1 MSNWDA
7 QIMQGKTVLITGANA
22 GIGRETT
29 RGLAKLGATIVMACR
44 NLTKANPVAEAIK
57 QETGNGQIEVMQLDV
72 ASLSSIREF
81 AVRFGGKYQK
91 LDVLINNAGL
101 MCGGRKETGD
111 GFNRV
116 MATNYLGPFLLTN
129 LLLPLLKQTEEAR
142 IISVSSVAHLWGRID
157 LGDFNFKKRWVSTGP
172 YASSKLAL
180 ILFTQELS
188 ERLKGTN
195 ITANALHPGVVAT
208 NIYRIGPEDSWY
220 QALFS
225 RILRWVMISPVEG
238 AQTSIYLASSDEVR
252 GVTGKYFY
260 RRNPSYVSPKCRDVK
275 LQKGLWQLSEKL
287 TGLSSAGRFGGN
299 TERLQGAAGV

>member
-1 MSNWDA
+1 
-7 QIMQGKTVLITGANA
+7 MQGEIVLITGADR
-22 GIGRETT
+22 GIGKETT
-29 RGLAKLGATIVMACR
+29 RGLARRGATIVMACR
-44 NLTKANPVAEAIK
+44 NLAKANPVAEAIK
-57 QETGNGQIEVMQLDV
+57 QETGNEQIEVMQLDV

-81 AVRFGGKYQK
+81 VVRFCQKYQK

-101 MCGGRKETGD
+101 MCGGRRETGD

-129 LLLPLLKQTEEAR
+129 LLLPLLRQAEEAR

-180 ILFTQELS
+180 ILFTQELL

-220 QALFS
+220 QALFI
-225 RILRWVMISPVEG
+225 RILRCVMISPAEG
-238 AQTSIYLASSDEVR
+238 AQTSIYLASSDEVK

-260 RRNPSYVSPKCRDVK
+260 KRNPTYVAPKCRDMK
-275 LQKGLWQLSEKL
+275 LQKGLWQLSEDL
-287 TGLSSAGRFGGN
+287 TGLS
-299 TERLQGAAGV
+299 AASHP